1 MLKLKK
7 IIYVALFTALG
18 MLVSFILHA
27 LAEIWYIGLLALN
40 FKKYSM
46 GLSWANLYLAHYVF
60 SLLFLLLGFLGGFF
74 QGLFWW
80 QVLHSKKG
88 RR

>member
-18 MLVSFILHA
+18 IFVSFILHA

-46 GLSWANLYLAHYVF
+46 GLSWADLYLAHYAF
-60 SLLFLLLGFLGGFF
+60 SFLFLLFGFLAGFF

-80 QVLHSKKG
+80 QVLHSKK
-88 RR
+88 RRR